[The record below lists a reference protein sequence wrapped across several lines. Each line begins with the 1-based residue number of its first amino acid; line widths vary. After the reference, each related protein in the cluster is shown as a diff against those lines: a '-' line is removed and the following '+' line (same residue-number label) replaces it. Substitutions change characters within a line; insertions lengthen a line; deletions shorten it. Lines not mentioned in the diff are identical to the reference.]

1 MAQKSPVNTR
11 WEFLDSIRGIA
22 AIAVVFQHILW
33 FVSPAF
39 SNFFGSIWSPGRFG
53 VVAFFIVSG
62 FIVPRS
68 LELKKNIPAFWR
80 SRFFRLYPA
89 YWASLA
95 AIGLVLALNW
105 TPHPLVQRASTVD
118 WIVNLTM
125 LQEFVRI
132 KDINPVAWTLGLEV
146 LLYASITAGF
156 KFGILK
162 KTWVIS
168 AFLLGILAL
177 GSIVLPGLFHIRF
190 PAGAAAVGTSIVLG
204 LVLYRWFAGEL
215 SKNSA
220 ILLAL
225 CCFAVNVVSS
235 LINYHPTI
243 SAADPLQPTQ
253 LCAIASVAVGYLFF
267 VAILHFKD
275 SRFPKWTLWLGKV
288 SYSLYL
294 LHPVAGMLVPD
305 SIYVW
310 IRVILVLLLSC
321 FLAWGGYELIEKPSM
336 RWAKGRTV

>member
-1 MAQKSPVNTR
+1 M
-11 WEFLDSIRGIA
+11 
-22 AIAVVFQHILW
+22 
-33 FVSPAF
+33 
-39 SNFFGSIWSPGRFG
+39 
-53 VVAFFIVSG
+53 
-62 FIVPRS
+62 
-68 LELKKNIPAFWR
+68 
-80 SRFFRLYPA
+80 
-89 YWASLA
+89 
-95 AIGLVLALNW
+95 
-105 TPHPLVQRASTVD
+105 
-118 WIVNLTM
+118 
-125 LQEFVRI
+125 
-132 KDINPVAWTLGLEV
+132 
-146 LLYASITAGF
+146 
-156 KFGILK
+156 
-162 KTWVIS
+162 
-168 AFLLGILAL
+168 
-177 GSIVLPGLFHIRF
+177 
-190 PAGAAAVGTSIVLG
+190 LG